1 MLVDLCFYRKIRSD
15 QIIFLYTK
23 SHWLGFFLKWMI
35 DWIFQHL
42 STMKCTV
49 NQSILK
55 NQVSFSQDSLPI
67 FIDFEECLDSVRANN
82 VISFKKRISN
92 NLIFCIFSLVAMAT
106 SNNINVSFSGT
117 KSQLNPK
124 ECPVNII
131 GKAANL
137 KKITFDDLSC
147 KFSSLIDQKV
157 CRKRMKFLSKT
168 FNFYEFLWISGLG
181 RCYQRY
187 WKHRN
192 RRFAHLL
199 E

>member
-1 MLVDLCFYRKIRSD
+1 MYC
-15 QIIFLYTK
+15 K
-23 SHWLGFFLKWMI
+23 SKYPE
-35 DWIFQHL
+35 
-42 STMKCTV
+42 
-49 NQSILK
+49 
-55 NQVSFSQDSLPI
+55 NQVSFSQDSLPN
-67 FIDFEECLDSVRANN
+67 FIDFEECLESVRANN

-168 FNFYEFLWISGLG
+168 FNFYEFL
-181 RCYQRY
+181 
-187 WKHRN
+187 
-192 RRFAHLL
+192 
-199 E
+199 